1 MESWKHCA
9 KTWYSIDI
17 SLAMKNIKS
26 GSIVKCRV
34 NGEEYLFNIPNELN
48 SDITPEMIKNGKWYV
63 YTWSD

>member
-1 MESWKHCA
+1 MESWEHCA

-26 GSIVKCRV
+26 GSIVKCKV
-34 NGEEYLFNIPNELN
+34 NDEEYMFNILDNVN
-48 SDITPEMIKNGKWYV
+48 SDINSEMINNGKWYV

>member
-26 GSIVKCRV
+26 GSIVKCKV
-34 NGEEYLFNIPNELN
+34 NDTGCLFNIPNKN
-48 SDITPEMIKNGKWYV
+48 NPNINPEMIKDGKWYV

>member
-9 KTWYSIDI
+9 KTWYYIDI

-26 GSIVKCRV
+26 GSIVKCKI
-34 NGEEYLFNIPNELN
+34 NNEGYLFNIPDKINQ
-48 SDITPEMIKNGKWYV
+48 DITPEMIKNGRWYV

>member
-1 MESWKHCA
+1 LESWEHCA

-26 GSIVKCRV
+26 GSIVKCKV
-34 NGEEYLFNIPNELN
+34 NDEGYLFNIPDEVNQN
-48 SDITPEMIKNGKWYV
+48 ITPELIKNGKWYV

>member
-26 GSIVKCRV
+26 GSIVKCKV
-34 NGEEYLFNIPNELN
+34 NDEEYMFNILDNVN
-48 SDITPEMIKNGKWYV
+48 SDINSEMINNGKWYV

>member
-26 GSIVKCRV
+26 GSIIKCKV
-34 NGEEYLFNIPNELN
+34 NDEEYMFNILDNVN
-48 SDITPEMIKNGKWYV
+48 SDINSEMINNGKWYV

>member
-26 GSIVKCRV
+26 GSIVKCKI
-34 NGEEYLFNIPNELN
+34 NEAEYLFNTSNGNNLNIIP
-48 SDITPEMIKNGKWYV
+48 DMIKNGEWHV